1 MKKNIRYQW
10 LLFLLAGLFTI
21 SGCTKE
27 DKCETVDCQNG
38 GTCLDG
44 NCGCPKGYLGSRC
57 ETMDKPYFLCGNS
70 SKRWKFSSI
79 EEDGVK
85 IALDDEDKLFRMELR
100 SDGKAISIWGED
112 TTVGAWSYNQA
123 TDKLTMEEDIM
134 DSFTLSETY
143 FSVTRNQSKSW
154 RGGDKVVKQVITFEK
169 E

>member
-1 MKKNIRYQW
+1 M
-10 LLFLLAGLFTI
+10 FAI

-38 GTCLDG
+38 GTCVDG

-70 SKRWKFSSI
+70 SKKWKFSFI

-85 IALDDEDKLFRMELR
+85 ITLDDEDKSYRMELR
-100 SDGKAISIWGED
+100 SDGKVISTWAGTQD
-112 TTVGAWSYNQA
+112 TSVGAWSYNQA

-134 DSFTLSETY
+134 DSFTVSESQ
-143 FSVTRNQSKSW
+143 FVITRNQAKS
-154 RGGDKVVKQVITFEK
+154 RSGGDKVVKQVITFESYQ
-169 E
+169 